1 MSKTVKTSD
10 LPEFDMAQYIKT
22 DADVAEYLRQV
33 LEEGEPG
40 ELAAAPGHI
49 AKARGM
55 TEIAKASGI
64 KREALYKALRP
75 NAQLRLETV
84 QRVCKALGVKLTA
97 TVVSNT
103 PQPPPNRRGHRG
115 SGVSGVST
123 INDEQNKVFQ
133 ALRVKK
139 PVTSQQLTICMV
151 AF

>member
-10 LPEFDMAQYIKT
+10 LPEFDMAQHIKT

-33 LEEGEPG
+33 LEEGDPG
-40 ELAAAPGHI
+40 ELAAALGHI

-75 NAQLRLETV
+75 NAQPRLETV

-97 TVVSNT
+97 TVA
-103 PQPPPNRRGHRG
+103 
-115 SGVSGVST
+115 
-123 INDEQNKVFQ
+123 D
-133 ALRVKK
+133 
-139 PVTSQQLTICMV
+139 
-151 AF
+151 